1 MKERRRRHGYDTVAM
16 HKAAAAA
23 PSLEESVFR
32 ACPDALAVFDATGRL
47 IAANAAAR
55 AQGSPDPE
63 GVGEPLGQL
72 LPFWGDV
79 ETRDVLLALAL
90 APDGASNVEVRV
102 ELDGGRRVKV
112 FRVSAR
118 RLDDTEPPRLVASA
132 RDVSGLP
139 GLAPPPPS
147 DVEGEAA
154 GTAAPNAPPARDPVT
169 GFVTRTTFQA
179 ILDVAVEEASR
190 TRRPLAL
197 LFFDLDDFKALNDTH
212 GLAAGDEYLR
222 RLGEALRQGLRPGRV
237 FSRLGGDEFGLLSPD
252 TTSAEAAME
261 ADNLVRFLTEFS
273 PTFEGRRLQ
282 LTASVGVAVHPA
294 HGQRASDLML
304 AADLAMH
311 QAKARGRAR
320 FILYDPTARE
330 RERIGLLHG
339 QADRIRT
346 GLATARFV
354 PVYQPISEVA
364 TGRIVAAETLVRLRD
379 EDGSLARPEEFL
391 DAAERF
397 GFVTAIDRV
406 VIGSVFDA
414 LVASRKRI
422 SPDLEVSVNLSGLD
436 FEDDALVA
444 DISRLARLKG
454 IRPSRITFE
463 ITETAAL
470 RDLGRVQDFTNAL
483 TSEGFRFALDDFGV
497 GFSSFRYLR
506 DLPMSTLKFDQS
518 YVRDLPHKMEN
529 RVFVRG
535 IAEICRGFGVKTVA
549 EGVETPEIL
558 ALLLE
563 LGVDRAQGY
572 HIGYP
577 ALELPPRSGE
587 PG

>member
-1 MKERRRRHGYDTVAM
+1 MKERRRRPGYDTVAM
-16 HKAAAAA
+16 SKATVASL
-23 PSLEESVFR
+23 SLEASVFD
-32 ACPDALAVFDATGRL
+32 ACPDPLAIFEDGGRL
-47 IAANAAAR
+47 LAANAAAR
-55 AQGSPDPE
+55 AEGAPDPAGAE
-63 GVGEPLGQL
+63 EPLGQL
-72 LPFWGDV
+72 LPFWADS
-79 ETRDVLLALAL
+79 ETRDRLLTAGLEPA
-90 APDGASNVEVRV
+90 GASNVEVRV
-102 ELDGGRRVKV
+102 AFEDGASSKV
-112 FRVSAR
+112 FWVSAR
-118 RLDDTEPPRLVASA
+118 RLGDTEPARLVACA
-132 RDVSGLP
+132 RNVSVAHALTRDIARAET
-139 GLAPPPPS
+139 L
-147 DVEGEAA
+147 A
-154 GTAAPNAPPARDPVT
+154 GTQASRDPVT
-169 GFVTRTTFQA
+169 GFVTRAAFQEILEKA
-179 ILDVAVEEASR
+179 IDDANRAK
-190 TRRPLAL
+190 RPLAL

-222 RLGEALRQGLRPGRV
+222 RLGEALTRALRPGRV
-237 FSRLGGDEFGLLSPD
+237 FARLGGDEFGLLSPD
-252 TTSAEAAME
+252 TTSAEAALE

-273 PTFEGRRLQ
+273 PTFEGRKLQ
-282 LTASVGVAVHPA
+282 ITASVGVAVYPA

-320 FILYDPTARE
+320 FILHDPTARE
-330 RERIGLLHG
+330 RERIGLLRG

-346 GLATARFV
+346 ALSAGRFV
-354 PVYQPISEVA
+354 PLFQPISEVP
-364 TGRIVAAETLVRLRD
+364 TGRIVAAETLVRLRE
-379 EDGSLARPEEFL
+379 EDGSLTSPDEFL

-406 VIGSVFDA
+406 VIGSTFDA
-414 LVASRKRI
+414 LIAARKRI
-422 SPDLEVSVNLSGLD
+422 SPDLEVSINLSGLD

-470 RDLGRVQDFTNAL
+470 RDLGRVQDFTGAL
-483 TSEGFRFALDDFGV
+483 TSEGFKFALDDFGV

-558 ALLLE
+558 TILRE

-577 ALELPPRSGE
+577 ALELPARPGE

>member
-1 MKERRRRHGYDTVAM
+1 MKERRRRHGYDTVALQ
-16 HKAAAAA
+16 KGAVAV
-23 PSLEESVFR
+23 PSIEAEVFEG
-32 ACPDALAVFDATGRL
+32 CPDPLAVFDDGGRL
-47 IAANAAAR
+47 LAANGAAK
-55 AQGSPDPE
+55 AQGAPDPGGSE
-63 GVGEPLGQL
+63 APLGQI
-72 LPFWGDV
+72 LPFWADG
-79 ETRDVLLALAL
+79 ETRDRLLSAALE
-90 APDGASNVEVRV
+90 PEGATNVEVRFTF
-102 ELDGGRRVKV
+102 EEGARQKV
-112 FRVSAR
+112 FWVSAR
-118 RLDDTEPPRLVASA
+118 RLGTSETARIVASA
-132 RDVSGLP
+132 REVSSFH
-139 GLAPPPPS
+139 APAARSEAEPPPS
-147 DVEGEAA
+147 GEHD
-154 GTAAPNAPPARDPVT
+154 GRDPVT
-169 GFVTRTTFQA
+169 GFVTRAAFQRLLDQA
-179 ILDVAVEEASR
+179 IEEASAS
-190 TRRPLAL
+190 RRPLAL

-212 GLAAGDEYLR
+212 GLAAGDEYLK
-222 RLGEALRQGLRPGRV
+222 RLGEALRQGLRPGKV
-237 FSRLGGDEFGLLSPD
+237 IARLGGDEFGLLSPE
-252 TTSAEAAME
+252 TTSAEAALE

-282 LTASVGVAVHPA
+282 ITASVGVAVHPA
-294 HGQRASDLML
+294 HGQRTSDLML

-320 FILYDPTARE
+320 FILHDPNARE

-339 QADRIRT
+339 QADRIRAALS
-346 GLATARFV
+346 GGRFV
-354 PVYQPISEVA
+354 PLFQPISEVA
-364 TGRIVAAETLVRLRD
+364 TGRIVAAETLVRLRE
-379 EDGSLARPEEFL
+379 EDGSLARPDEFL

-406 VIGSVFDA
+406 VIGGTFDA
-414 LVASRKRI
+414 IVAARKRI
-422 SPDLEVSVNLSGLD
+422 SPDLEVSINLSGLD

-444 DISRLARLKG
+444 DISRLARMKG

-506 DLPMSTLKFDQS
+506 DLPMATLKFDQS

-549 EGVETPEIL
+549 EGVETQEIFDIL
-558 ALLLE
+558 RE

-577 ALELPPRSGE
+577 ALELPSRAGDPA
-587 PG
+587 

>member
-1 MKERRRRHGYDTVAM
+1 MS
-16 HKAAAAA
+16 KAAVASL
-23 PSLEESVFR
+23 SLEASVFE
-32 ACPDALAVFDATGRL
+32 ACPDPLAIFEDGGRL
-47 IAANAAAR
+47 LAANVAAR
-55 AQGSPDPE
+55 AEGAPDPAGAE
-63 GVGEPLGQL
+63 EPLGQL
-72 LPFWGDV
+72 LPFWADG
-79 ETRDVLLALAL
+79 ETRDRLLTAALEPA
-90 APDGASNVEVRV
+90 GASNVEVRV
-102 ELDGGRRVKV
+102 AFEDGASSKV
-112 FRVSAR
+112 FWVSAR
-118 RLDDTEPPRLVASA
+118 RLGNVEPARLVACA
-132 RDVSGLP
+132 RNVSVAHALTRDIARAET
-139 GLAPPPPS
+139 L
-147 DVEGEAA
+147 A
-154 GTAAPNAPPARDPVT
+154 GTQASRDPVT
-169 GFVTRTTFQA
+169 GFVTRAAFQEILEKA
-179 ILDVAVEEASR
+179 IEDANRAK
-190 TRRPLAL
+190 RPLAL

-222 RLGEALRQGLRPGRV
+222 RLGEALTRALRPGRI
-237 FSRLGGDEFGLLSPD
+237 FARLGGDEFGLLSPD
-252 TTSAEAAME
+252 TTSAEAALE

-273 PTFEGRRLQ
+273 PTFEGRKLQ
-282 LTASVGVAVHPA
+282 ITASVGVAVYPA

-320 FILYDPTARE
+320 FILHDPTARE
-330 RERIGLLHG
+330 RERIGLLRG

-346 GLATARFV
+346 ALSAGRFV
-354 PVYQPISEVA
+354 PLFQPISEVP
-364 TGRIVAAETLVRLRD
+364 TGRIVAAETLVRLRE
-379 EDGSLARPEEFL
+379 EDGSLTSPDEFL

-406 VIGSVFDA
+406 VIGSTFDA
-414 LVASRKRI
+414 LIAARKRI
-422 SPDLEVSVNLSGLD
+422 SPDLEVSINLSGLD

-470 RDLGRVQDFTNAL
+470 RDLGRVQDFTGAL
-483 TSEGFRFALDDFGV
+483 TSEGFKFALDDFGV

-558 ALLLE
+558 TILRE

-577 ALELPPRSGE
+577 ALELPARPGE

>member
-1 MKERRRRHGYDTVAM
+1 MKERRRRQGYDTVAM
-16 HKAAAAA
+16 SKAAVAAL
-23 PSLEESVFR
+23 SLEASVFD
-32 ACPDALAVFDATGRL
+32 ACPDPLAIFEEGGRL
-47 IAANAAAR
+47 LAANAAAR
-55 AQGSPDPE
+55 AEGAPDPAGAE
-63 GVGEPLGQL
+63 EPLGQL
-72 LPFWGDV
+72 LPFWADS
-79 ETRDVLLALAL
+79 ETRDRLLAAGLEPA
-90 APDGASNVEVRV
+90 GASNVEVRV
-102 ELDGGRRVKV
+102 AFEDGASSKV
-112 FRVSAR
+112 FWVSAR
-118 RLDDTEPPRLVASA
+118 RLGDTEPARLVACARNVSVA
-132 RDVSGLP
+132 HALTRDVARAETL
-139 GLAPPPPS
+139 
-147 DVEGEAA
+147 A
-154 GTAAPNAPPARDPVT
+154 GTQASRDPVT
-169 GFVTRTTFQA
+169 GFITRAAFQEILEKA
-179 ILDVAVEEASR
+179 IEDANRAK
-190 TRRPLAL
+190 RPLAL

-222 RLGEALRQGLRPGRV
+222 RLGEALTRTLRPGRV
-237 FSRLGGDEFGLLSPD
+237 FARLGGDEFGLLSPD
-252 TTSAEAAME
+252 TTSAEAALE

-273 PTFEGRRLQ
+273 PTFEGRKLQ
-282 LTASVGVAVHPA
+282 ITASVGVAVYPA

-320 FILYDPTARE
+320 FILHDPTARE
-330 RERIGLLHG
+330 RERIGLLRG

-346 GLATARFV
+346 ALSAGRFV
-354 PVYQPISEVA
+354 PLFQPISEVP
-364 TGRIVAAETLVRLRD
+364 TGRIVAAETLVRLRE
-379 EDGSLARPEEFL
+379 EDGSLTSPDEFL

-406 VIGSVFDA
+406 VIGSTFDA
-414 LVASRKRI
+414 LIAARKRI
-422 SPDLEVSVNLSGLD
+422 SPDLEVSINLSGLD

-470 RDLGRVQDFTNAL
+470 RDLGRVQDFTGAL
-483 TSEGFRFALDDFGV
+483 TSEGFKFALDDFGV

-558 ALLLE
+558 TILRE

-577 ALELPPRSGE
+577 ALELPARPGE

>member
-1 MKERRRRHGYDTVAM
+1 MKERRRRPGYDTVAM
-16 HKAAAAA
+16 SKAAVASL
-23 PSLEESVFR
+23 SLEASVFE
-32 ACPDALAVFDATGRL
+32 ACPDPLAIFEPGGRL
-47 IAANAAAR
+47 LAANAAAR
-55 AQGSPDPE
+55 AEGTPDPAGAE
-63 GVGEPLGQL
+63 EPLGQL
-72 LPFWGDV
+72 LPFWGDS
-79 ETRDVLLALAL
+79 ETRDELLAAAL
-90 APDGASNVEVRV
+90 EPGGASNVEVRV
-102 ELDGGRRVKV
+102 TFEDSALCKV
-112 FRVSAR
+112 FWVSAR
-118 RLDDTEPPRLVASA
+118 RLGEAEPARLVASA
-132 RDVSGLP
+132 RNVSVAHALTRDSARAET
-139 GLAPPPPS
+139 L
-147 DVEGEAA
+147 A
-154 GTAAPNAPPARDPVT
+154 GTLASRDPVT
-169 GFVTRTTFQA
+169 GFITRAAFQEILEKA
-179 ILDVAVEEASR
+179 IEDANRA
-190 TRRPLAL
+190 RRPLAL

-222 RLGEALRQGLRPGRV
+222 RLGEALTRALRPGRV
-237 FSRLGGDEFGLLSPD
+237 FARLGGDEFGLLSPD
-252 TTSAEAAME
+252 TASAEAALE

-273 PTFEGRRLQ
+273 PTFEGRKLQ
-282 LTASVGVAVHPA
+282 ITASVGVAVYPA

-311 QAKARGRAR
+311 QAKTRGRAR
-320 FILYDPTARE
+320 FILHDPTARE
-330 RERIGLLHG
+330 RERIGLLRG

-346 GLATARFV
+346 ALSAGRFV
-354 PVYQPISEVA
+354 PLFQPISEVS
-364 TGRIVAAETLVRLRD
+364 TGRIVAAETLVRLRE
-379 EDGSLARPEEFL
+379 EDGSLTSPDEFL

-406 VIGSVFDA
+406 VIGSTFDA
-414 LVASRKRI
+414 LIAARKRI
-422 SPDLEVSVNLSGLD
+422 PPDLEVSINLSGLD

-470 RDLGRVQDFTNAL
+470 RDLGRVQDFTGAL
-483 TSEGFRFALDDFGV
+483 TSEGFKFALDDFGV

-558 ALLLE
+558 TILRE

-577 ALELPPRSGE
+577 VLELPAR
-587 PG
+587 PGDPA

>member
-1 MKERRRRHGYDTVAM
+1 VTR
-16 HKAAAAA
+16 AA
-23 PSLEESVFR
+23 F
-32 ACPDALAVFDATGRL
+32 
-47 IAANAAAR
+47 
-55 AQGSPDPE
+55 Q
-63 GVGEPLGQL
+63 
-72 LPFWGDV
+72 
-79 ETRDVLLALAL
+79 VLLDEAI
-90 APDGASNVEVRV
+90 
-102 ELDGGRRVKV
+102 
-112 FRVSAR
+112 
-118 RLDDTEPPRLVASA
+118 
-132 RDVSGLP
+132 
-139 GLAPPPPS
+139 
-147 DVEGEAA
+147 EAA
-154 GTAAPNAPPARDPVT
+154 VR
-169 GFVTRTTFQA
+169 
-179 ILDVAVEEASR
+179 S
-190 TRRPLAL
+190 RRPLAL
-197 LFFDLDDFKALNDTH
+197 LFFDLDDFKAINDTH

-222 RLGEALRQGLRPGRV
+222 RLGETLGQGLRPGRV
-237 FSRLGGDEFGLLSPD
+237 YARLGGDEFGLLSPD
-252 TTSAEAAME
+252 TTSAEAALE

-282 LTASVGVAVHPA
+282 LTASVGVAVYPA

-311 QAKARGRAR
+311 QAKTRGRAR
-320 FILYDPTARE
+320 FILHDPNARE
-330 RERIGLLHG
+330 RERIGLLRG

-346 GLATARFV
+346 ALSAGRFV
-354 PVYQPISEVA
+354 PLFQPIAEVA
-364 TGRIVAAETLVRLRD
+364 TGRIVAAETLVRLRE
-379 EDGSLARPEEFL
+379 EDGSLTSPVEFL

-397 GFVTAIDRV
+397 GFVTAIDRF

-414 LVASRKRI
+414 LVAGRRRI
-422 SPDLEVSVNLSGLD
+422 APDLEVSVNLSGLD

-454 IRPSRITFE
+454 ISPSRITFE

-558 ALLLE
+558 EILRE

-572 HIGYP
+572 HVGYP
-577 ALELPPRSGE
+577 VPELPARSRE
-587 PG
+587 TD